1 MLTFLIHSPPSLHS
15 TCPSSHDPC
24 IHGYEIVE
32 EGDLDVDTEILYS
45 KLDGV
50 SVKVVD
56 RADVSEFVEVGAVC
70 VEVEI
75 WMKEDEDT
83 GIGVVFV
90 DKSVSDVELVDAKVD
105 DSVLDSIEFL
115 GNVFTEA
122 NVVDLGTQR
131 GASSNRDFVVVSR
144 SASACIEEFSFSPA
158 PGCNIAF
165 KSAPVSSGLDPP
177 VVSNSGGFCE

>member
-1 MLTFLIHSPPSLHS
+1 M
-15 TCPSSHDPC
+15 
-24 IHGYEIVE
+24 EIS
-32 EGDLDVDTEILYS
+32 EI
-45 KLDGV
+45 
-50 SVKVVD
+50 
-56 RADVSEFVEVGAVC
+56 VEVGAVD
-70 VEVEI
+70 VELEI
-75 WMKEDEDT
+75 WIGEEEDT

-90 DKSVSDVELVDAKVD
+90 DKSVSDVELVDAKVE

-115 GNVFTEA
+115 GKVFTEA

-144 SASACIEEFSFSPA
+144 SASACVEEFSFSPG

-177 VVSNSGGFCE
+177 VVSSCGGFRE